1 MKFIISTI
9 IFLSL
14 VLNNFAFGEIPQSSE
29 IIAYYPFS
37 GNAND
42 SSGNEYDGTISGDPQ
57 LTTDRF
63 GNSNSAYIFDGD
75 GDWIYFGTDTLPEN
89 NEGDV
94 SDPFTISVWAKSSS
108 SSTMSLFAYGGI
120 VSCGGGRYGAVVRLG
135 TNIQFNSLENKGSL
149 LSQVVFPTSLLSY
162 LIT

>member
-63 GNSNSAYIFDGD
+63 GNSNSAYIFDGA

-94 SDPFTISVWAKSSS
+94 SDP
-108 SSTMSLFAYGGI
+108 
-120 VSCGGGRYGAVVRLG
+120 C
-135 TNIQFNSLENKGSL
+135 L
-149 LSQVVFPTSLLSY
+149 LYTSPSPRDRG
-162 LIT
+162 